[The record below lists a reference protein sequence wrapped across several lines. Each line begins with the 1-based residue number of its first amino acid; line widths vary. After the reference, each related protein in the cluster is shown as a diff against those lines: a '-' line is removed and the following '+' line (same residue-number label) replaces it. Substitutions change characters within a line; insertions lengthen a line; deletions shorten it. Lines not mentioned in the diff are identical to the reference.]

1 MTPYLGGFSGY
12 SAVILVSVARG
23 QVSNSLYL
31 MYSFY
36 TYTQT
41 TSIRKI
47 SSSGTQS
54 WIFAIPL
61 NPGIKSLAVDSLEQN
76 VYFISG
82 YGNIF
87 SIVTRINTNTGSI
100 VDSQNQ

>member
-12 SAVILVSVARG
+12 STVILVGVARG
-23 QVSNSLYL
+23 EVSNSLYL
-31 MYSFY
+31 MYLLYSSSY
-36 TYTQT
+36 ATV
-41 TSIRKI
+41 IRKI

-54 WIFAIPL
+54 WIFAIAL
-61 NPGIKSLAVDSLEQN
+61 RPGIKSLVVDSFEQN

-82 YGNIF
+82 SGNNY
-87 SIVTRINTNTGSI
+87 SIVTRINANTGSI